1 VGYRIRHAARG
12 RRDAGKMAEEIQG
25 DALGS
30 QNAAGRSGN
39 FSNDVTSLDRGAVAQ
54 HGCETDVG
62 VDQPERGRRDV
73 EACDGAGN
81 ARSEY
86 TTTLC
91 IGWDTRLG
99 CNVAGAA

>member
-1 VGYRIRHAARG
+1 VH
-12 RRDAGKMAEEIQG
+12 
-25 DALGS
+25 LG
-30 QNAAGRSGN
+30 G
-39 FSNDVTSLDRGAVAQ
+39 
-54 HGCETDVG
+54 ETDVG

-91 IGWDTRLG
+91 VGWDTRLG